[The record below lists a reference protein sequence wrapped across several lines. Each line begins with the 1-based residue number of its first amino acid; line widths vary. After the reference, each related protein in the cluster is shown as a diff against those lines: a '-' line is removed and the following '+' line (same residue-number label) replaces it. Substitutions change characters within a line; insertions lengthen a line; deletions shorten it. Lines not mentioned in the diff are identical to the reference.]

1 MVKISV
7 GTAGWDYKD
16 WKGTFYPKRLNNR
29 QNLVFYSNFFDII
42 EINSSFY
49 NLPSNEMVNNWA
61 NRVPQNFRFIIK
73 VWQEITHNLGDI
85 EINTRVYKFF
95 QRFEPL
101 KGKIL
106 GFLFQFPPRFKYSEN
121 HIEKIMN
128 LVNLLPKNTESL
140 YIFELRDDSWFI
152 PENLTGIIDGNK
164 FILGTTYKPGIIPY
178 YLPNQKYYYVR
189 LIGDRELTV
198 FNRIQREQ
206 QESLQDL
213 FQNISIFKQKPDIYE
228 IFIIV
233 NNHFQGFAPE
243 SANLIKK
250 RLNLS
255 FKPLNQQKSLV
266 EYFK

>member
-16 WKGTFYPKRLNNR
+16 WKGTFYSQKLDKRH
-29 QNLVFYSNFFDII
+29 NLEFYSNFFDVI

-73 VWQEITHNLGDI
+73 VWQEITHNLGDF
-85 EINTRVYKFF
+85 EINTRVAEFI

-101 KGKIL
+101 KGKTL

-121 HIEKIMN
+121 HVEKLIS
-128 LVNLLPKNTESL
+128 LVNQLPKNTENL
-140 YIFELRDDSWFI
+140 YIFEFRDNSWFI
-152 PENLTGIIDGNK
+152 TENLAGIIDGNK
-164 FILGTTYKPGIIPY
+164 FILGTTYKPGIKPY
-178 YLPNQKYYYVR
+178 YLPNQNYYYVR
-189 LIGDRELTV
+189 LIGDRELTL

-206 QESLQDL
+206 KESLQDL
-213 FQNISIFKQKPDIYE
+213 FQNISILKKTPDIYE

-250 RLNLS
+250 RLDLP
-255 FKPLNQQKSLV
+255 FKPLNQQKSLT

>member
-16 WKGTFYPKRLNNR
+16 WKGAFYPQRVDKR
-29 QNLVFYSNFFDII
+29 QNLEFYSNFFDVI

-49 NLPSNEMVNNWA
+49 NLPSNEMVNNWE

-73 VWQEITHNLGDI
+73 VWQEITHNLGDF
-85 EINTRVYKFF
+85 EITTRITKFF

-101 KGKIL
+101 KSKIL

-121 HIEKIMN
+121 HVEKIMN
-128 LVNLLPKNTESL
+128 LVNQLPKNREIL

-152 PENLTGIIDGNK
+152 PENLTDIIDGNK
-164 FILGTTYKPGIIPY
+164 FILGTTYKPDIIPY

-189 LIGDRELTV
+189 LIGDRKLTV

-206 QESLQDL
+206 QESLRDL
-213 FQNISIFKQKPDIYE
+213 FQNMSILKKNPDIYE

-250 RLNLS
+250 RLNLP

>member
-16 WKGTFYPKRLNNR
+16 WKGTFYPQKLDKRQYLE
-29 QNLVFYSNFFDII
+29 FYSNFFDVI

-73 VWQEITHNLGDI
+73 VWQEITHNLGVFK
-85 EINTRVYKFF
+85 INTRVAEFF

-121 HIEKIMN
+121 HVEKLMS
-128 LVNLLPKNTESL
+128 LVNHLPKNTESL
-140 YIFELRDDSWFI
+140 YIFEFRDNSWFI
-152 PENLTGIIDGNK
+152 TENLASIIDGNK
-164 FILGTTYKPGIIPY
+164 FILGTTYKPGIKPY
-178 YLPNQKYYYVR
+178 YLPNQNHYYVR
-189 LIGDRELTV
+189 LIGDRELTL

-206 QESLQDL
+206 KESLHDL
-213 FQNISIFKQKPDIYE
+213 FQSISILNKTPDIYE

-250 RLNLS
+250 RLYLP

>member
-16 WKGTFYPKRLNNR
+16 WKGTFYPQRFDNR
-29 QNLVFYSNFFDII
+29 QNLEFYSNFFDVI

-49 NLPSNEMVNNWA
+49 NLPSYEMVNNWA

-73 VWQEITHNLGDI
+73 VWREITHNLGDF
-85 EINTRVYKFF
+85 EIYTRVAKFF

-121 HIEKIMN
+121 HIVKIMD
-128 LVNLLPKNTESL
+128 LVNELPKNTDNL
-140 YIFELRDDSWFI
+140 YIFEFRDDSWFTT
-152 PENLTGIIDGNK
+152 ENLTGFIDGNK

-178 YLPNQKYYYVR
+178 YLSNQKYYYVR

-206 QESLQDL
+206 KESLQDL
-213 FQNISIFKQKPDIYE
+213 FQNISILKKTPDIYE

-250 RLNLS
+250 RLNLP

>member
-16 WKGTFYPKRLNNR
+16 WKGTFYPQRLDKR
-29 QNLVFYSNFFDII
+29 QNLEFYSNFFDVI

-73 VWQEITHNLGDI
+73 VWQEITHNLGDF
-85 EINTRVYKFF
+85 EINTRVAKFF

-101 KGKIL
+101 KGKIF
-106 GFLFQFPPRFKYSEN
+106 GFLFQFPPRFRYSEN
-121 HIEKIMN
+121 HIEKLMN
-128 LVNLLPKNTESL
+128 LNDQLPKDTEIF
-140 YIFELRDDSWFI
+140 YIFELRDNSWFI
-152 PENLTGIIDGNK
+152 PEKLTVIIDENK
-164 FILGTTYKPGIIPY
+164 VILGTTYKPGILAY

-189 LIGDRELTV
+189 LIGNRELTV

-206 QESLQDL
+206 EEHLQDL
-213 FQNISIFKQKPDIYE
+213 FQNISILKETPDIYE

-250 RLNLS
+250 QLNLP

>member
-16 WKGTFYPKRLNNR
+16 WKGTFYPQRLVSR
-29 QNLVFYSNFFDII
+29 QYLEFYSNFFVII

-49 NLPSNEMVNNWA
+49 NLPSKEMVNNWA
-61 NRVPQNFRFIIK
+61 NRVPQDFRFIIK
-73 VWQEITHNLGDI
+73 VWQEITHKLGDF
-85 EINTRVYKFF
+85 EINTRISKFF

-101 KGKIL
+101 EGKIL
-106 GFLFQFPPRFKYSEN
+106 GFLFQFPPRFKHSED
-121 HIEKIMN
+121 HIEK
-128 LVNLLPKNTESL
+128 LVNLIHQLPKNTESI
-140 YIFELRDDSWFI
+140 YIFELRDNTWFI
-152 PENLTGIIDGNK
+152 PENLTSIIDGNK
-164 FILGTTYKPGIIPY
+164 YILGTTYKPGIKPY
-178 YLPNQKYYYVR
+178 FLPNQNYYYIR
-189 LIGDRELTV
+189 LIGDRELTL

-206 QESLQDL
+206 KESLLDL
-213 FQNISIFKQKPDIYE
+213 SQNISILKQKSDVFE

-250 RLNLS
+250 RLNLP
-255 FKPLNQQKSLV
+255 FKPLNQQKSLI

>member
-16 WKGTFYPKRLNNR
+16 WKGTFYPQKLDKR
-29 QNLVFYSNFFDII
+29 QNLEFYSKFFDVI

-73 VWQEITHNLGDI
+73 VWQEITHNLGDFD
-85 EINTRVYKFF
+85 INTRVTKFF

-121 HIEKIMN
+121 HIEILMN
-128 LVNLLPKNTESL
+128 LVNQLPKNTETL
-140 YIFELRDDSWFI
+140 YSFELRDNSWFI
-152 PENLTGIIDGNK
+152 TENLTSIIDGNK
-164 FILGTTYKPGIIPY
+164 FILGTTYKPGIKPY
-178 YLPNQKYYYVR
+178 YLPYQNYYYVR
-189 LIGDRELTV
+189 LIGDRELTS
-198 FNRIQREQ
+198 FNQIQREQ
-206 QESLQDL
+206 KESLQGL
-213 FQNISIFKQKPDIYE
+213 FQNISILKKTPDIYE

-250 RLNLS
+250 RLNLP
-255 FKPLNQQKSLV
+255 FIPLNQQKSLV

>member
-7 GTAGWDYKD
+7 GTAGWDYRA
-16 WKGTFYPKRLNNR
+16 WKGTFYPQRLDKR
-29 QNLVFYSNFFDII
+29 QNLEFYSNFFDVI

-49 NLPSNEMVNNWA
+49 NLPSNEMVINWA

-73 VWQEITHNLGDI
+73 VWQEITHNLGDF
-85 EINTRVYKFF
+85 EISTRVAKFF

-121 HIEKIMN
+121 HVEKIMS
-128 LVNLLPKNTESL
+128 LVNQLPKNTESL
-140 YIFELRDDSWFI
+140 YIFELRDNSWFI
-152 PENLTGIIDGNK
+152 TENLTGIIDGNK

-206 QESLQDL
+206 QESLQGL
-213 FQNISIFKQKPDIYE
+213 LQNIHILEDIPDIYE

-233 NNHFQGFAPE
+233 NNHFQGHAPA
-243 SANLIKK
+243 SANYIKK
-250 RLNLS
+250 RLGLPIKT
-255 FKPLNQQKSLV
+255 FNQQKSLV
-266 EYFK
+266 KYFK